1 MNTRNI
7 KLAGALLFGILISTA
22 VSAQSHRQGGQGH
35 GAREG
40 YNGMYRHASL
50 DLTEEQQTEITT
62 LRTAHYK
69 AITPLKNKMV
79 ELKARERT
87 MLSEE
92 TVDMKAVNKTIDEQT
107 DLTNKMR
114 KLQVE
119 QQVAV
124 KSLLTDEQVMKMQQ
138 RRQFASRDGFHG
150 KGGHRG
156 DRGDRGKGGS
166 GAKGMGRGYRGI

>member
-1 MNTRNI
+1 MNTKNI

-22 VSAQSHRQGGQGH
+22 VNAQSHRQGGRGQGH
-35 GAREG
+35 GAG
-40 YNGMYRHASL
+40 DGHNGMYRHASL

-69 AITPLKNKMV
+69 TITPLKNKMV

-87 MLSEE
+87 LLSEE
-92 TVDMKAVNKTIDEQT
+92 SVDMQAVNKTIDEQT

-119 QQVAV
+119 QQVTV
-124 KSLLTDEQVMKMQQ
+124 KSLLTDEQVMKLQQ
-138 RRQFASRDGFHG
+138 RKQFARRDGKYG
-150 KGGHRG
+150 KSGHRG
-156 DRGDRGKGGS
+156 AGANGNAGS
-166 GAKGMGRGYRGI
+166 KGMGRGYRGI

>member
-1 MNTRNI
+1 MNTKNI

-22 VSAQSHRQGGQGH
+22 VNAQSHRQGGQGF
-35 GAREG
+35 GAG
-40 YNGMYRHASL
+40 DGHNGMYRHASL

-69 AITPLKNKMV
+69 TITPLKNKMV

-87 MLSEE
+87 LLSEE
-92 TVDMKAVNKTIDEQT
+92 SVDMQAVNKTIDEQT

-119 QQVAV
+119 QQVTV
-124 KSLLTDEQVMKMQQ
+124 KSLLTDEQVMKLQQ
-138 RRQFASRDGFHG
+138 RKQFARRDGKYG
-150 KGGHRG
+150 KSGHRG
-156 DRGDRGKGGS
+156 NGANGNAGS
-166 GAKGMGRGYRGI
+166 KGMGRGYRGI